1 MRAASREA
9 QSAVAEKLDAIIR
22 DKADAGE
29 SVSVAAQVGTE
40 LFLVVDQLD
49 KNRALRIAVADSSLA
64 EEQRVGIMSDIFS
77 GKVAEATLEV
87 LRESSAREWSAPRE
101 FREGLVHL
109 GRRALLRGAESENKL
124 GEVESELFQLSRLFE
139 RESELTQL
147 LSDRTATT
155 DQKRQLLASVLYGK
169 VSMYTEALALQVVGR
184 PEDNP
189 VDDIAG
195 IARESAELTGR
206 EFAAVTAA
214 TELTDSQREALAEKL
229 GQIYGR
235 EMAIHTEVDPSL
247 LGGVTIRVGDE
258 LIDGSTRGK
267 LERMRADMAANTA
280 Y

>member
-1 MRAASREA
+1 MKAASREA
-9 QSAVAEKLDAIIR
+9 QSAVAEKLDALVREGVGTDGTI
-22 DKADAGE
+22 AA
-29 SVSVAAQVGTE
+29 AAQLGTE
-40 LFLVVDQLD
+40 LLLVVDQLE

-64 EEQRVGIMSDIFS
+64 EEQRVGIMSQVFG
-77 GKVAEATLEV
+77 GKVAEPTLTV
-87 LRESSAREWSAPRE
+87 LKEASSREWSNPRE

-109 GRRALLRGAESENKL
+109 GRRALLRGAESEGKL
-124 GEVESELFQLSRLFE
+124 DDVESELFQLSRLLG
-139 RESELTQL
+139 RETELTQL

-169 VSMYTEALALQVVGR
+169 VSMWTEALALQVVGR
-184 PEDNP
+184 PENNP
-189 VDDIAG
+189 VDDTAAL
-195 IARESAELTGR
+195 ARESAELTGKT
-206 EFAAVTAA
+206 FAAVTAA
-214 TELTDSQREALAEKL
+214 TKLSDSQREVLAEKL

-267 LERMRADMAANTA
+267 IERMRADMAANTA